1 MPTEIIVTKLQNYI
15 ISAWMIDYKI
25 VEFQCVSAKER
36 SLIGNI
42 YLGKVKNIIKNIHG
56 AFVEFEKGELG
67 FLPIRNRDLK
77 IDDEILVQVKKEA
90 TKEKKPLLS
99 EQIELTGKYL
109 VLTSDKT
116 SIGIS
121 NKIREK
127 ETRDQLKTMAKP
139 LITNEYGF
147 ILRTNAARASKQAV
161 MEEASALAEKYEEI
175 LKKREYRQPFQLIET
190 NQNMNQLLLFGQDT
204 EQIDKIVTDQ
214 PEMVEIFQKD
224 GFFVQLLSESAQDIE
239 RRYRIR
245 HYLKEALNKKVWMKS
260 GGFLY
265 VEQTEAMAVIDVNT
279 GKSIGKGNKKDHIR
293 TVNLEAAKEA
303 ARQIRLR
310 NLSGIIMIDFIDMDS
325 EYDRETLLRVMQNY
339 LDQDSKKAVAVDMTK
354 LGLMEI
360 TRKKER
366 NPIFCQIDIDILSKC

>member
-1 MPTEIIVTKLQNYI
+1 
-15 ISAWMIDYKI
+15 MIDYKI

>member
-42 YLGKVKNIIKNIHG
+42 YLGKVKNIVKNIHG

-366 NPIFCQIDIDILSKC
+366 NPIFCQIDIDIL

>member
-1 MPTEIIVTKLQNYI
+1 MSSEIIVTRLQNYI
-15 ISAWMIDYKI
+15 ISAWMINYEI
-25 VEFQCVSAKER
+25 VEFQCISVKEK

-42 YLGKVKNIIKNIHG
+42 YLGKVKNIVKNIQG

-67 FLPIRNRDLK
+67 FLPIRNKNLK

-90 TKEKKPLLS
+90 TKEKKPMLS
-99 EQIELTGKYL
+99 DQIELTGKYL

-121 NKIREK
+121 NKIREE
-127 ETRDQLKTMAKP
+127 ETRRQLKNMAEP
-139 LITNEYGF
+139 LINGDYGF
-147 ILRTNAARASKQAV
+147 ILRTSAARASKQV
-161 MEEASALAEKYEEI
+161 VLDEASVLADKYADI
-175 LKKREYRQPFQLIET
+175 LRKKEYRQPFQLIET
-190 NQNMNQLLLFGQDT
+190 NQNMKNLLLFGRDS
-204 EQIDKIVTDQ
+204 EEINRIVTDQ
-214 PEMVEIFQKD
+214 QELEDIFQKE
-224 GFFVQLLSESAQDIE
+224 GFLVQLLSEDAGDIE

-245 HYLKEALNKKVWMKS
+245 HCLKEALNKKVWMKS

-279 GKSIGKGNKKDHIR
+279 GKSIGKGDKKAHIR
-293 TVNLEAAKEA
+293 KINIEAAKEA

-325 EYDRETLLRVMQNY
+325 EYDQEELLRVMQQY
-339 LDQDSKKAVAVDMTK
+339 LDQDSKKAVAIDMTK

-366 NPIFCQIDIDILSKC
+366 NPIFRQIDIDIL

>member
-42 YLGKVKNIIKNIHG
+42 YLGKVKNIVKNIHG

-147 ILRTNAARASKQAV
+147 ILRTNAARAPKQAV

-204 EQIDKIVTDQ
+204 ERIDKIVTDQ

-224 GFFVQLLSESAQDIE
+224 GFLVQLLSESAQDIE

-293 TVNLEAAKEA
+293 KVNLEAAKEA

-366 NPIFCQIDIDILSKC
+366 NPIFCQIDIDIL

>member
-1 MPTEIIVTKLQNYI
+1 MPAEIIVTKLQNYI
-15 ISAWMIDYKI
+15 ISAWMINYEI

-36 SLIGNI
+36 SLLGNI

-139 LITNEYGF
+139 LITSEYGF

-161 MEEASALAEKYEEI
+161 IEEASALAKKYEEI
-175 LKKREYRQPFQLIET
+175 LRKREYRQPFQLIET
-190 NQNMNQLLLFGQDT
+190 NQNMNQMLLFGQDT

-224 GFFVQLLSESAQDIE
+224 GFLVQLLSESAQDIE

-279 GKSIGKGNKKDHIR
+279 GKSIGKGDKKEHIR
-293 TVNLEAAKEA
+293 KINLEAAKEA

-325 EYDRETLLRVMQNY
+325 EYDRETLLRVMQRY
-339 LDQDSKKAVAVDMTK
+339 LNEDPKKAVAVDMTK

-366 NPIFCQIDIDILSKC
+366 NPIFRQIDIDIL

>member
-42 YLGKVKNIIKNIHG
+42 YLGKVKNIVKNIHG

-147 ILRTNAARASKQAV
+147 ILRTNAARAPKQAV

-175 LKKREYRQPFQLIET
+175 LKKREYRRPFQLIET

-204 EQIDKIVTDQ
+204 ERIDKIVTDQ

-224 GFFVQLLSESAQDIE
+224 GFLVQLLSESAQDIE

-293 TVNLEAAKEA
+293 KVNLEAAKEA

-325 EYDRETLLRVMQNY
+325 VYDRETLLRVMQNY

-366 NPIFCQIDIDILSKC
+366 NPIFCQIDIDIL

>member
-42 YLGKVKNIIKNIHG
+42 YLGKVKNIVKNIHG

-147 ILRTNAARASKQAV
+147 ILRTNAARAPKQAV

-175 LKKREYRQPFQLIET
+175 LKKREYRRPFQLIET

-204 EQIDKIVTDQ
+204 ERIDKIVTDQ

-224 GFFVQLLSESAQDIE
+224 GFLVQLLSESAQDIE

-293 TVNLEAAKEA
+293 KVNLEAAKEA

-366 NPIFCQIDIDILSKC
+366 NPIFCQIDIDIL